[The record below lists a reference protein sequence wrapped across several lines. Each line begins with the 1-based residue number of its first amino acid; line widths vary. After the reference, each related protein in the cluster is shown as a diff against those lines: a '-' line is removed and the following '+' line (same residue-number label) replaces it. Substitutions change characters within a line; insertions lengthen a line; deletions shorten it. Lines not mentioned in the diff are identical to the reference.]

1 MTADTRRRPAT
12 LRALLPSFLPSLP
25 ARRAAAPGGRRGPE
39 GEGALAR
46 ALRWIADREHLSGL
60 EPRLLRDVGL
70 TEAELR
76 RGTPFPP
83 PERPQRL

>member
-1 MTADTRRRPAT
+1 MTAATRRLPAT
-12 LRALLPSFLPSLP
+12 LRALLPALP
-25 ARRAAAPGGRRGPE
+25 ARRAAAPPAERRGPA

-46 ALRWIADREHLSGL
+46 ALRWIADREHLAEL

-70 TEAELR
+70 TAEELR

-83 PERPQRL
+83 PDTPRRL